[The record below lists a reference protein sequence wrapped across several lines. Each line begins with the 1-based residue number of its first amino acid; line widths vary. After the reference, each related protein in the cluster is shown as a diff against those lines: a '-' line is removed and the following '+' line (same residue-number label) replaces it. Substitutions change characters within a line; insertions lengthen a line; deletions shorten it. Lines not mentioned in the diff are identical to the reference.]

1 MSDQYRQGQGGGP
14 RTRVLALLWHAPHY
28 VISAGGFKRTY
39 EIFKRVP
46 ADVSI
51 VAIDNSP
58 SFLADIA
65 GDRLKVIEYRV
76 PELVRRLE
84 QEHFIVERMA
94 EWLISTL
101 LITMA
106 CLKLRLQGERFDVI
120 FVPSSEQLPA
130 LLSGII
136 ARFLFR
142 GRLVACNMNIEWFS
156 ERARPLVIRA
166 HNQADLLITLSR
178 DLRKILRHSGVGVPV
193 VINGVGLDT
202 ESIERALAGAPEGK
216 RYDAVFVGRHDREKG
231 IMDLVEIWSLVA
243 RRRPGAQLVMVGS
256 CNPINNAILT
266 DQIARFGMEKNIT
279 LAGMVEEEEKFLIMK
294 SSRLCLF
301 PSYMEGWGIVPQE
314 ALACGLPVLVYD
326 LPVYRENIRDCEAVF
341 PVPVGDIPAMA
352 GMAVSILAE
361 DSFEQYERSG
371 PLGVSQFRWDAV
383 ARREFDIL
391 AGREPG

>member
-1 MSDQYRQGQGGGP
+1 MSDRQPGGRGDTP
-14 RTRVLALLWHAPHY
+14 QTRVLALLWHAPHY

-58 SFLADIA
+58 SFLTNIE
-65 GDRLKVIEYRV
+65 GDGLRVIEYRV
-76 PELVRRLE
+76 PERVRRLE
-84 QEHFIVERMA
+84 REHFIAERMA

-101 LITMA
+101 LIA
-106 CLKLRLQGERFDVI
+106 VECLKLRWHGERFDVI

-130 LLSGII
+130 LLSGIV
-136 ARFLFR
+136 ARSLFR
-142 GRLVACNMNIEWFS
+142 ARLVACNMNIEWFS

-178 DLRKILRHSGVGVPV
+178 DLRRTLRHSGAGVPLV
-193 VINGVGLDT
+193 VNGVGLDT
-202 ESIERALAGAPEGK
+202 ESIELALAGAPDDK

-231 IMDLVEIWSLVA
+231 ILDLVEAWSLLTE
-243 RRRPGAQLVMVGS
+243 RRPGAQLVMVGS
-256 CNPINNAILT
+256 CNPINKAILT
-266 DQIARFGMEKNIT
+266 EQIARFGMEDNIT
-279 LAGMVEEEEKFLIMK
+279 LAGMVEEDEKFLIMK

-314 ALACGLPVLVYD
+314 ALACGLPVVLYD

-341 PVPVGDIPAMA
+341 PVPVGDIGAMA
-352 GMAVSILAE
+352 DKAASILEE

-371 PLGVSQFRWDAV
+371 SLGVSQFSWDAV
-383 ARREFDIL
+383 ARLEFDIL
-391 AGREPG
+391 AGRESE

>member
-1 MSDQYRQGQGGGP
+1 MNDQLTDRHGGDGP
-14 RTRVLALLWHAPHY
+14 QTRILALIWHAPHY

-46 ADVSI
+46 PDTSI

-58 SFLADIA
+58 SFLADIES
-65 GDRLKVIEYRV
+65 DRLRVVEYRV
-76 PELVRRLE
+76 PQVVRRFE

-94 EWLISTL
+94 EWLLSFL
-101 LITMA
+101 LITA
-106 CLKLRLQGERFDVI
+106 ECVKLKLRGERFDVI

-130 LLSGII
+130 LLGGIV

-142 GRLVACNMNIEWFS
+142 RKLVACNMNIEWFS

-178 DLRKILRHSGVGVPV
+178 DLRKTLRHSGTGVPV
-193 VINGVGLDT
+193 VINGAGLDMQC
-202 ESIERALAGAPEGK
+202 IKRALAGVPVQK
-216 RYDAVFVGRHDREKG
+216 RYDAVFVGRHDLEKG
-231 IMDLVEIWSLVA
+231 IMDLVEIWSLVTEQ
-243 RRRPGAQLVMVGS
+243 RPGAQLVMVGS
-256 CNPINNAILT
+256 CNPVNNAILT
-266 DQIARFGMEKNIT
+266 AQIARFGMEDNIT
-279 LAGMVEEEEKFLIMK
+279 LAGVVDEDEKFLIMK

-341 PVPVGDIPAMA
+341 AVPVGDVRAMA
-352 GMAVSILAE
+352 DRAVALLAE
-361 DSFEQYERSG
+361 DRFEQYERSG
-371 PLGVSQFRWDAV
+371 LSCVSQFCWDAV
-383 ARREFDIL
+383 ARREFAIL
-391 AGREPG
+391 AGEE